1 MVQSDQRDRATVNGI
16 HWSRWGVRKEKESR
30 AILLRQMSRIR
41 STARKTNEETEKETN
56 EQ

>member
-16 HWSRWGVRKEKESR
+16 HWSRWGVRKEKQSR

>member
-1 MVQSDQRDRATVNGI
+1 MVNGI
-16 HWSRWGVRKEKESR
+16 YWSRWGVRNEKQSR
-30 AILLRQMSRIR
+30 KILLRQMSRIR